1 MRIRQQFALAVF
13 LVAFAGGPVIAAPP
27 IGKTVQA
34 TTTVSASGRTL
45 QRSSPLFFNDVVR
58 SNATGVGQFVFDDGS
73 KLAMGPSATVTI
85 NKSIYKGKSA
95 QRTGIQ
101 ASKGAFRYISGALFR
116 PLTSHPLRHHRHSRH
131 GFRLHH
137 SERAPLSPAYFA
149 APSVSGARHS
159 TAPAT
164 IWSPA
169 AERSAHPQA
178 LSTGVDKGLNVR
190 EAFPLVANQGR
201 LTSQF
206 RQPGRQCLSR
216 VVQRR
221 NVPAQASVR
230 AVGSISEPPGPTPP
244 GPTPP
249 DPDPTPGPTGMN
261 KGFGNGNEGDGS
273 RSDSDN
279 PGRGHG
285 GPHNPNL
292 QTRSIPIRP

>member
-1 MRIRQQFALAVF
+1 MRIRQQFVLGLFLA
-13 LVAFAGGPVIAAPP
+13 AFAGGPVIAAPP

-101 ASKGAFRYISGALFR
+101 ASKGAFRYISGAFSGRSLATPYGTIGIRGTAFDFTIRNGRLYLLLFR
-116 PLTSHPLRHHRHSRH
+116 
-131 GFRLHH
+131 G
-137 SERAPLSPAYFA
+137 A
-149 APSVSGARHS
+149 VSFGGK
-159 TAPAT
+159 TLN
-164 IWSPA
+164 
-169 AERSAHPQA
+169 RSCDYLVAGGGKVSAPQA

-221 NVPAQASVR
+221 NVPTQASVR

-249 DPDPTPGPTGMN
+249 GPTPPGPTPPDDPTPGPTG
-261 KGFGNGNEGDGS
+261 GDGS
-273 RSDSDN
+273 RSDPDN
-279 PGRGHG
+279 PGKGGG
-285 GPHNPNL
+285 GPHNP
-292 QTRSIPIRP
+292 